1 MKQQPQQRQKRKRRL
16 FVFPFIH
23 SLVFDNGFHTQTD
36 DGQVS
41 EAERRRV
48 TYLTKELMDT
58 IEMAKKETD
67 LLQQTRL
74 TLIDEATT
82 QRHCQG
88 GSRVEKVQLSGMN
101 PRFIPLDKGTGPS
114 GYLNTPNP

>member
-1 MKQQPQQRQKRKRRL
+1 M
-16 FVFPFIH
+16 
-23 SLVFDNGFHTQTD
+23 TD
-36 DGQVS
+36 
-41 EAERRRV
+41 AERRRV
-48 TYLTKELMDT
+48 TYLTQELIDT

-74 TLIDEATT
+74 TLVDEAAT

-101 PRFIPLDKGTGPS
+101 PRYIPLDGGTGPS
-114 GYLNTPNP
+114 GYLNTDKH

>member
-1 MKQQPQQRQKRKRRL
+1 MD
-16 FVFPFIH
+16 F
-23 SLVFDNGFHTQTD
+23 TQWNE
-36 DGQVS
+36 QVS

>member
-1 MKQQPQQRQKRKRRL
+1 MKQQPQQSQKRKRRL
-16 FVFPFIH
+16 FAFHSSIH
-23 SLVFDNGFHTQTD
+23 LLLTMDFTRTD
-36 DGQVS
+36 DEQVS

-82 QRHCQG
+82 QRHCQS

>member
-1 MKQQPQQRQKRKRRL
+1 ML
-16 FVFPFIH
+16 SIHPFTCFLQLISH
-23 SLVFDNGFHTQTD
+23 KLD
-36 DGQVS
+36 DEQQVS